1 MSFNRATK
9 FWSSF
14 FLLLINTK
22 VFVCT
27 RILSNSIRHVCM
39 PSIRISRAQRVDI
52 ENLNTT
58 KILKFLSHRRI
69 IVLGIFFQLL
79 SLLFVFNRIR
89 PHRGLHGRI
98 FSISIAIINRSAIY
112 FPGLS
117 TIVVEFVCAVY
128 LLSYKIL

>member
-9 FWSSF
+9 FQSSF

-22 VFVCT
+22 VFVCA
-27 RILSNSIRHVCM
+27 RILSNSIHVCM
-39 PSIRISRAQRVDI
+39 PSIHISRAQRVDI

-58 KILKFLSHRRI
+58 KILKFMSHRRI
-69 IVLGIFFQLL
+69 IVLGIFFRLL
-79 SLLFVFNRIR
+79 SLLFVFNRIY
-89 PHRGLHGRI
+89 PHRELHGRI
-98 FSISIAIINRSAIY
+98 FSISIAIINRSAIIY

-117 TIVVEFVCAVY
+117 TIVVKFVCAVY